1 MAAAAKT
8 SVSGGEVISAL
19 LEADVVRAAVTSE
32 ALFFFF
38 FPHVNTWTKQNIFAW
53 DSWTP
58 LRDAVVVQR
67 FSEFF
72 RLFVGFLCADSE
84 KDFTYKVA
92 NSSLT
97 GWCKPGVIP
106 GQ

>member
-8 SVSGGEVISAL
+8 SLSGGEVISAL
-19 LEADVVRAAVTSE
+19 LEADVVRAAVTLE
-32 ALFFFF
+32 ALFFF

>member
-1 MAAAAKT
+1 MAAAANT
-8 SVSGGEVISAL
+8 SLSGREVISAL
-19 LEADVVRAAVTSE
+19 LEADVVRTAVTSE
-32 ALFFFF
+32 ALFFSTCEYLDKAKYFCLGF
-38 FPHVNTWTKQNIFAW
+38 LDSPH
-53 DSWTP
+53 
-58 LRDAVVVQR
+58 DAVVVQR

-84 KDFTYKVA
+84 KDFTYKGA

>member
-38 FPHVNTWTKQNIFAW
+38 FFHM
-53 DSWTP
+53 
-58 LRDAVVVQR
+58 
-67 FSEFF
+67 
-72 RLFVGFLCADSE
+72 
-84 KDFTYKVA
+84 
-92 NSSLT
+92 
-97 GWCKPGVIP
+97 
-106 GQ
+106 

>member
-38 FPHVNTWTKQNIFAW
+38 STCEYLDKAKYFC
-53 DSWTP
+53 
-58 LRDAVVVQR
+58 L
-67 FSEFF
+67 
-72 RLFVGFLCADSE
+72 GFLDSP
-84 KDFTYKVA
+84 
-92 NSSLT
+92 S
-97 GWCKPGVIP
+97 
-106 GQ
+106 